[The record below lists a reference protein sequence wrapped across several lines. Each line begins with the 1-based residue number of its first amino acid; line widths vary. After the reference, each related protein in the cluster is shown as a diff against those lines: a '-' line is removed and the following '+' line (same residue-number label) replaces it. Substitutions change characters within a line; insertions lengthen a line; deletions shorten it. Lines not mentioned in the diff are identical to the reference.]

1 MAYNKTPQ
9 YYAFTSKANGLALDL
24 QTEIGI
30 SLPYVRTD
38 SGEAPKISEKQAIW
52 DTGAQGTVISAAVAK
67 ELNLKPSGRMNVH
80 GVNSTIESNTYL
92 VNLYLPSHI
101 VIPYV
106 QVTEGNIGCDVLVG
120 MDIITLGDFTITNF
134 NHKTTFSF
142 RYPSKQEI
150 DFVKEIK
157 ASSKSQKKK
166 QSGKIR
172 RTDRCYCGSGK
183 MYKNCHGK

>member
-1 MAYNKTPQ
+1 MYELIVGKHQRYLKNKQ
-9 YYAFTSKANGLALDL
+9 F
-24 QTEIGI
+24 
-30 SLPYVRTD
+30 
-38 SGEAPKISEKQAIW
+38 W
-52 DTGAQGTVISAAVAK
+52 DTGAQGTLISAAVAK

-134 NHKTTFSF
+134 NYKTTFSF

-157 ASSKSQKKK
+157 AQPKFQKKSHRK
-166 QSGKIR
+166 KMR